1 MRAMVRRDAAD
12 PPYAPDVP
20 AEAEPLEG
28 LDAATLRE
36 ERGSSIIGARL
47 ARADFG
53 GAKLPSLRL
62 VDVRLEQCNLANVDA
77 RGATLVR
84 CELRGLHGVERLRG
98 VGVTWGDLLELAP
111 ALAGALGIRL
121 LDADDDAGAG
131 AS

>member
-1 MRAMVRRDAAD
+1 MCLLDRFTGSGSARLRRTVARARMRAMVRRDAAD

-20 AEAEPLEG
+20 ADAEPLDG

-36 ERGSSIIGARL
+36 QRGSSLVAARL

-53 GAKLPSLRL
+53 GAQLPNLRL
-62 VDVRLEQCNLANVDA
+62 VDVRLEQCNLANLAA

-84 CELRGLHGVERLRG
+84 LD
-98 VGVTWGDLLELAP
+98 GDN
-111 ALAGALGIRL
+111 
-121 LDADDDAGAG
+121 DAGAG